1 VCRVERRAAR
11 GALSATLSALASW
24 LGASPHGD
32 GTRLRRV
39 GAGTG
44 AESGSTLTGLRGL
57 ADRSTAELI
66 AEVGDPRRFT
76 EGGFA
81 RFNGCAPLPCS
92 SGEGGGQPV
101 RHRFNPG
108 GYRRVNAVLHHMA
121 ITQLRCEPRAR
132 ELYDHARLR
141 GHTNT
146 EAMRVL
152 KRRLSDVVYRRM
164 IHDATARYETAPLT

>member
-1 VCRVERRAAR
+1 VARELTALISAA
-11 GALSATLSALASW
+11 
-24 LGASPHGD
+24 
-32 GTRLRRV
+32 
-39 GAGTG
+39 
-44 AESGSTLTGLRGL
+44 GSTLNGLRGL
-57 ADRSTAELI
+57 ADRSTAELL
-66 AEVGDPRRFT
+66 AEIGDPRRFT

-108 GYRRVNAVLHHMA
+108 GNRRVNAVLHHMA

-132 ELYDHARLR
+132 QLYDQARQR

-146 EAMRVL
+146 EAMRIL
-152 KRRLSDVVYRRM
+152 KRRLSDVVYRCTIR
-164 IHDATARYETAPLT
+164 DVTPTAETPPLT